1 MRAAESWELEESNNP
16 ADSIEKQMADVMKEK
31 ATDPLLAKL
40 GEQLEKN
47 PPEMTGT
54 ERIIAGIGEDLNCVF
69 ACRLILL

>member
-1 MRAAESWELEESNNP
+1 
-16 ADSIEKQMADVMKEK
+16 MADVMKEK

-69 ACRLILL
+69 ACRLLLL